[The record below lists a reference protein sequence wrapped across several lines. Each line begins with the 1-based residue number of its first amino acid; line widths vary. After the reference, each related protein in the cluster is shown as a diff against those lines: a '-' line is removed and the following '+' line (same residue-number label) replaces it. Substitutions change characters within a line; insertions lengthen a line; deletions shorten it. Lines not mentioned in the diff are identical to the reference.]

1 MRLYPW
7 GCFAQ
12 EVPQSVHRRR
22 EEIKEYEMRCLVLI
36 QESSAPDPST
46 GLFPGVFR
54 GWDGGG
60 GER

>member
-36 QESSAPDPST
+36 QESSASDPST

-54 GWDGGG
+54 G
-60 GER
+60 